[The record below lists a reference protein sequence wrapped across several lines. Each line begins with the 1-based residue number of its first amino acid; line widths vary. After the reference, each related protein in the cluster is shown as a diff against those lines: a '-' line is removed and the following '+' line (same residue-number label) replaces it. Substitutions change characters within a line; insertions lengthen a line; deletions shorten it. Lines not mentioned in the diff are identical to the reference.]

1 MEQSIRLGRIAG
13 IEIGLNWSL
22 LLVFWLVAWSL
33 AAARFP
39 SQFTGY
45 PTAVYWVAGVATA
58 VVFFASLLAHEL
70 SHAVVARRAGVRVE
84 GITLWLFGGV
94 ARFRGEAMT
103 PREELRIAVVG
114 PLMSLVLAGAFALV
128 AFLLDAAGV
137 PDLIVG
143 TAAWLGFINAILAI
157 FNLVPAFPLDGGR
170 VLRAVLWGRNKTRLA
185 ATRTAALAGRVF
197 GYLLI
202 GFGLFQFAFAAV
214 LGGVWFVFLGWF
226 LLGAAQAEESQTML
240 RSALKDVSV
249 EDIMSADPIAV
260 PVSTSVDSFIN
271 DYVMRHHFSTFPVKD
286 EAGAIVGLVTIGRVK
301 QVAHEERSRVSIDRV
316 ACSLEDVGVAA
327 PDEPAVAVLERMQS
341 CPDGRAL
348 VLEDNSLRGI
358 VSPRDV
364 QRALDL
370 AGLRGQAA

>member
-143 TAAWLGFINAILAI
+143 TAAWLDSSMQSWQSSTLC
-157 FNLVPAFPLDGGR
+157 PHS
-170 VLRAVLWGRNKTRLA
+170 RL
-185 ATRTAALAGRVF
+185 TAAGSLGRF
-197 GYLLI
+197 SGGATKPGLLPP
-202 GFGLFQFAFAAV
+202 GPPPWPDA
-214 LGGVWFVFLGWF
+214 
-226 LLGAAQAEESQTML
+226 S
-240 RSALKDVSV
+240 SA
-249 EDIMSADPIAV
+249 I
-260 PVSTSVDSFIN
+260 
-271 DYVMRHHFSTFPVKD
+271 
-286 EAGAIVGLVTIGRVK
+286 
-301 QVAHEERSRVSIDRV
+301 
-316 ACSLEDVGVAA
+316 C
-327 PDEPAVAVLERMQS
+327 
-341 CPDGRAL
+341 
-348 VLEDNSLRGI
+348 
-358 VSPRDV
+358 
-364 QRALDL
+364 
-370 AGLRGQAA
+370 